1 MRKKTFFNFELLIS
15 TLPSFIFHSRK
26 FVVLMSSDGRNV
38 ESYAFQVLKRT
49 RVVFLYSSSE
59 INIMSIKMSLE
70 FQMRFFSSPSF
81 IVDLRHSKIREKTR
95 L

>member
-49 RVVFLYSSSE
+49 RVVFCE